1 MDMNSISNQ
10 VVNSTSQYETTKT
23 DKTGR
28 NNITGRTIGD
38 VKLSDEAAKYYEELK
53 EKYSN
58 MEFILVSKDMKEQ
71 AQAQAASFANPT
83 KMVVLIDEE
92 KIEKMATDENFRAQY
107 ESVIAN
113 AAAQMSELGSQLGS
127 GNYSNV
133 TAYGI
138 QLNDDG
144 TTSFFAVLD
153 EQLEA
158 SKERLEKQLE
168 KKADERKAEQKE
180 ADRER
185 LENLTSGEGKKIVTA
200 SSVEELLVKIQDAAF
215 EARSN
220 NVLSEQEK
228 LVGQKFDFSV

>member
-1 MDMNSISNQ
+1 MDMNSINQ
-10 VVNSTSQYETTKT
+10 VANTTTQYETAKAG
-23 DKTGR
+23 K
-28 NNITGRTIGD
+28 NKISGRTIGD
-38 VKLSDEAAKYYEELK
+38 VKLSDEAAKYYEQLK

-58 MEFILVSKDMKEQ
+58 MEFVLVSKDMKEQ
-71 AQAQAASFANPT
+71 AQAQAASFANPA

-107 ESVIAN
+107 EGVIAN
-113 AAAQMSELGSQLGS
+113 AAAQMNNLGSQINS

-144 TTSFFAVLD
+144 TTSFFAVID
-153 EQLEA
+153 EQIEA
-158 SKERLEKQLE
+158 NKERLEKQLE

-185 LENLTSGEGKKIVTA
+185 LDALKNTEGRKIVTA
-200 SSVEELLVKIQDAAF
+200 SSVEELLVKIQDANF

>member
-1 MDMNSISNQ
+1 MDMNTNTINS
-10 VVNSTSQYETTKT
+10 VNQYETEKT
-23 DKTGR
+23 DRSSRKQ
-28 NNITGRTIGD
+28 ISGRTIGD
-38 VKLSDEAAKYYEELK
+38 VKLSDEAAKYYEQLK
-53 EKYSN
+53 NKYSN

-71 AQAQAASFANPT
+71 AQAQAASFANPA

-107 ESVIAN
+107 EGVIAN
-113 AAAQMSELGSQLGS
+113 AAAQMNNLGNQISQ

-153 EQLEA
+153 EQLEV

-168 KKADERKAEQKE
+168 KKAEQRKSEQKE
-180 ADRER
+180 FDKER
-185 LENLTSGEGKKIVTA
+185 LESLKGSDGKKIVTA
-200 SSVEELLVKIQDAAF
+200 HSVEDLLVKIQDAAF
-215 EARSN
+215 ESRSN
-220 NVLSEQEK
+220 NVMTEQEK
-228 LVGQKFDFSV
+228 MVGQKFDFSV

>member
-1 MDMNSISNQ
+1 MDGITNQ
-10 VVNSTSQYETTKT
+10 VVNSTNQYESVKT
-23 DKTGR
+23 DKT
-28 NNITGRTIGD
+28 NKSKITGRTIGN
-38 VKLSDEAAKYYEELK
+38 VNLSEEAAKYYEELK
-53 EKYSN
+53 SKYSN

-71 AQAQAASFANPT
+71 AQAQAGSFANPA

-92 KIEKMATDENFRAQY
+92 KIEKMATDESYRAQY

-113 AAAQMSELGSQLGS
+113 AASQMSSLSGQLSS

-133 TAYGI
+133 VAYGI

-168 KKADERKAEQKE
+168 KKAEERKTEKQE
-180 ADRER
+180 ANRER
-185 LENLTSGEGKKIVTA
+185 LENLTSGEGKKIVSA
-200 SSVEELLVKIQDAAF
+200 STVEELLIKIQDATF

-220 NVLSEQEK
+220 NVQTEQEK
-228 LVGQKFDFSV
+228 MVGQKFDFSV

>member
-1 MDMNSISNQ
+1 MDMNMNTINS
-10 VVNSTSQYETTKT
+10 VNQYETEKT
-23 DKTGR
+23 DRSSRKQ
-28 NNITGRTIGD
+28 IYGRTIGD
-38 VKLSDEAAKYYEELK
+38 VKLSDEAAKYYEQLK
-53 EKYSN
+53 NKYSN

-71 AQAQAASFANPT
+71 AQAQAASFANPA

-107 ESVIAN
+107 EGVIAN
-113 AAAQMSELGSQLGS
+113 AAAQMNNLGNQISQ

-153 EQLEA
+153 EQLEV

-168 KKADERKAEQKE
+168 KKAEQKK
-180 ADRER
+180 ADQKEFDKER
-185 LENLTSGEGKKIVTA
+185 LESLKGSDGKKIVTA
-200 SSVEELLVKIQDAAF
+200 HSVEDLLVKIQNAAF
-215 EARSN
+215 ELRSN
-220 NVLSEQEK
+220 NVMTEQEK

>member
-1 MDMNSISNQ
+1 MDMNSINNQ
-10 VVNSTSQYETTKT
+10 VENASSKYETANTSRSGKA
-23 DKTGR
+23 K
-28 NNITGRTIGD
+28 ISGRTIGD
-38 VKLSDEAAKYYEELK
+38 VKLSDEAAKYYEQLK

-71 AQAQAASFANPT
+71 AQAQAGSFANPA

-107 ESVIAN
+107 EGVIAN
-113 AAAQMSELGSQLGS
+113 AAAQMNNLGNQISS

-153 EQLEA
+153 EQLEVN
-158 SKERLEKQLE
+158 KERLEKQLE
-168 KKADERKAEQKE
+168 KKADERKAEKKE

-185 LENLTSGEGKKIVTA
+185 LEGIRNGDGKKIVTA
-200 SSVEELLVKIQDAAF
+200 ASVEELLVKIQDANF
-215 EARSN
+215 ESRSN
-220 NVLSEQEK
+220 NVMTEQEK
-228 LVGQKFDFSV
+228 LVGQKFDFSI

>member
-1 MDMNSISNQ
+1 MDMNSINQ
-10 VVNSTSQYETTKT
+10 VANTTTQYETAKAG
-23 DKTGR
+23 K
-28 NNITGRTIGD
+28 NKISGRTIGD
-38 VKLSDEAAKYYEELK
+38 VKLSDEAAKYYEQLK

-58 MEFILVSKDMKEQ
+58 MEFVLVSKDMKEQ
-71 AQAQAASFANPT
+71 AQAQAASFANPA

-107 ESVIAN
+107 EGVIAN
-113 AAAQMSELGSQLGS
+113 AAAQMNNLGSQISS

-144 TTSFFAVLD
+144 TTSFFAVID
-153 EQLEA
+153 EQIEA
-158 SKERLEKQLE
+158 NKERLEKQLE
-168 KKADERKAEQKE
+168 KKAEERKAEQKE
-180 ADRER
+180 FDKER
-185 LENLTSGEGKKIVTA
+185 LEALKGGDGKKVVTA

-215 EARSN
+215 ELRSN
-220 NVLSEQEK
+220 NVMTEQEK

>member
-1 MDMNSISNQ
+1 MDMNSINQ
-10 VVNSTSQYETTKT
+10 VANTTTQYETAKAG
-23 DKTGR
+23 K
-28 NNITGRTIGD
+28 NKISGRTIGD
-38 VKLSDEAAKYYEELK
+38 VKLSDEAAKYYEQLK

-58 MEFILVSKDMKEQ
+58 MEFVLVSKDMKEQ
-71 AQAQAASFANPT
+71 AQAQAASFANPA

-92 KIEKMATDENFRAQY
+92 KIEKMATDESFRAQY
-107 ESVIAN
+107 EGVIAN
-113 AAAQMSELGSQLGS
+113 AAAQMNNLGSQISS

-144 TTSFFAVLD
+144 TTSFFAVID
-153 EQLEA
+153 EQIEA
-158 SKERLEKQLE
+158 NKERLEKQLE

-180 ADRER
+180 ADQKR
-185 LENLTSGEGKKIVTA
+185 LDALKNTDGKKIVTA
-200 SSVEELLVKIQDAAF
+200 SSVEELLVKIQDANF

>member
-1 MDMNSISNQ
+1 MDMNSINQ
-10 VVNSTSQYETTKT
+10 VANTTTQYETAKT
-23 DKTGR
+23 SKSK
-28 NNITGRTIGD
+28 ISGRTIGD
-38 VKLSDEAAKYYEELK
+38 VKLSDEAAKYYEQLK

-58 MEFILVSKDMKEQ
+58 MEFVLVSKDMKEQ
-71 AQAQAASFANPT
+71 AQAQAASFANPS

-107 ESVIAN
+107 EGVIAN
-113 AAAQMSELGSQLGS
+113 AAAQMSNLGNQISS

-144 TTSFFAVLD
+144 TTSFFAVID
-153 EQLEA
+153 EQIEA
-158 SKERLEKQLE
+158 NKERLEKQLE

-180 ADRER
+180 ADKDR
-185 LENLTSGEGKKIVTA
+185 LEALKNGDSKKIVTA
-200 SSVEELLVKIQDAAF
+200 SSVEELLVKIQDATF

>member
-1 MDMNSISNQ
+1 MDMNSINQ
-10 VVNSTSQYETTKT
+10 VANTTTQYETTR
-23 DKTGR
+23 TGKSK
-28 NNITGRTIGD
+28 ISGRTIGD
-38 VKLSDEAAKYYEELK
+38 VKLSDEAAKYYEQLK

-58 MEFILVSKDMKEQ
+58 MEFVLVSKDMKEQ
-71 AQAQAASFANPT
+71 AQAQAASFANPS

-107 ESVIAN
+107 EGVIAN
-113 AAAQMSELGSQLGS
+113 AASQMNNLGNQISS

-144 TTSFFAVLD
+144 TTSFFAVID
-153 EQLEA
+153 EQIEA
-158 SKERLEKQLE
+158 NKERLEKQLE

-180 ADRER
+180 ADKER
-185 LENLTSGEGKKIVTA
+185 LDALQNGDGKKIVTA
-200 SSVEELLVKIQDAAF
+200 SSVEELLVKIQDANF